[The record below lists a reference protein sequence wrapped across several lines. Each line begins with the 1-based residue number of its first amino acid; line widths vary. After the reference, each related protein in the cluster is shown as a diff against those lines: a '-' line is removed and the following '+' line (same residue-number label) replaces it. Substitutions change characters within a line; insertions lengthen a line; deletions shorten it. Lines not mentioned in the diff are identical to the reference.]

1 MKPMTKEE
9 LAELLNGR
17 QYGEE
22 ITDVEHRIAYENGL
36 VVIFGASD
44 DLTIFK
50 GIIDTEVY
58 CYEGC
63 HFKFNKELIVKVGDK
78 HKGHRRSVEAVW
90 CESYDTGNGFE
101 MCSWRYKTEIPHA
114 TFNIYED
121 GELYC
126 VGIII
131 DVSQIPY

>member
-44 DLTIFK
+44 DLTILK
-50 GIIDTEVY
+50 GVVDDEVD
-58 CYEGC
+58 CYQGC
-63 HFKFNKELIVKVGDK
+63 HFKFNRHLEIKTGGKYK
-78 HKGHRRSVEAVW
+78 RHRRSVESVW
-90 CESYDTGNGFE
+90 SPKEPDCAW
-101 MCSWRYKTEIPHA
+101 MYKTEIPHA